1 MGSPNIDLAQYL
13 SFVNLIELKKGIK
26 VDSTVSLEFALQY
39 YKNQVE
45 EADAIVNAGVTD
57 PKQTFDVRAE
67 MVDRRTTQEAKDLR
81 EGHGNAYQIFSD
93 NYVVKYGMSNWWT
106 LKLDMFSILELL
118 SKDFSSTGSGEVSV
132 QEVALPD
139 NVLSGHVGS
148 VEIDTANGTKE
159 VLFENSENR
168 QYEVFMMLDETLSI
182 EDRVTPIDNTK
193 FEISLYSFLSFEKK
207 PLDCSVVPVK
217 VAYVVVFK

>member
-1 MGSPNIDLAQYL
+1 MAIPNIDLEQYL

-26 VDSTVSLEFALQY
+26 TDSTVSLDFALQY

-45 EADAIVNAGVTD
+45 DADIIVNAGVND

-93 NYVVKYGMSNWWT
+93 NYVAKYGMSSWWT
-106 LKLDMFSILELL
+106 LKLDMFSILDLL
-118 SKDFSSTGSGEVSV
+118 SKDFSSSTGEPNT
-132 QEVALPD
+132 QEITLPD
-139 NVLSGHVGS
+139 NLLSGHVGS
-148 VEIDTANGTKE
+148 VEINSPDGTVE
-159 VLFENSENR
+159 VSFENDKNR

-182 EDRVTPIDNTK
+182 EDRVTQIDSTK

-207 PLDCSVVPVK
+207 PLDCSVVPAR